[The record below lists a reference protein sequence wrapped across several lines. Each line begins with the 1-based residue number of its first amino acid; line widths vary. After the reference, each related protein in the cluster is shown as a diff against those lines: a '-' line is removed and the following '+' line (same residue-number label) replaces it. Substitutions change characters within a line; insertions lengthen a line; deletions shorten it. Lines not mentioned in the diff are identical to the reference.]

1 MLERVGNALSKLNP
15 FGSSDPVVAVLRL
28 SGVIGGRDILGG
40 RLTLPAVA
48 GAIEQAFKTSG
59 LKAVALAINS
69 PGGSP
74 VQSAFI
80 YKRIRALATEK
91 MVKVYAFCEDVAAS
105 GGYMLALAADE
116 IYADESSIVGS
127 IGVISAGFGFQ
138 NAIEK
143 FGVERRV
150 HATGDF
156 KDMLDPFRPERPQ
169 DIEHLKSLQQDVLR
183 AFTGM
188 VRERRGTRLNG
199 SEDKLFSGA
208 FWAGEEA
215 LKLGL
220 IDGLGDLRTV
230 MRRKYGE
237 DVKLKLIGAER
248 SWLRRQLGS
257 ARSAPLELPSLL
269 KGGFADELLAAIE
282 ARSHWSRFG
291 L

>member
-1 MLERVGNALSKLNP
+1 MLERVGTALSRINP
-15 FGSSDPVVAVLRL
+15 FASSDPVVAVLRL
-28 SGVIGGRDILGG
+28 SGVIGGRDLLGG

-48 GAIEQAFKTSG
+48 SSIEQAFKVGG

-80 YKRIRALATEK
+80 YKRIRSLATEK

-138 NAIEK
+138 NVIEK
-143 FGVERRV
+143 IGVERRV

-156 KDMLDPFRPERPQ
+156 KDMLDPFRPERPR

-183 AFTGM
+183 SFTGM
-188 VRERRGTRLNG
+188 VKERRGTRLNG
-199 SEDKLFSGA
+199 PEDKLFSGA

-220 IDGLGDLRTV
+220 IDGLGDLRSV

-237 DVKLKLIGAER
+237 DVKLKLIGADR
-248 SWLRRQLGS
+248 SWLRRQFGN
-257 ARSAPLELPSLL
+257 ARGEPPPLPSLL
-269 KGGFADELLAAIE
+269 PGGFAEDLIAAIE
-282 ARSHWSRFG
+282 ARSLWSRFG